1 MRRGKLKAP
10 HRRRAVKAKYKR
22 ILLKISGEAL
32 SGEVG
37 HGFDK
42 NALNSV
48 AKQIREVTDLGVEVG
63 VVVGG
68 GNIWR
73 GRQGLDMDRVT
84 ADQMG
89 MLATVINA
97 LAVSEAISGAGV
109 EAKVLTSIAISG
121 VGETFNHKL
130 ADKYLKEGKVVVFGG
145 GTGNPFFSTDTGA
158 SLKAA
163 EIGADALLLAKNI
176 DGIYDSDP
184 KTNPSAKKYDTLTY
198 DEYVAK
204 GLRAM
209 DTSAVVMCKE
219 NKVKVHVFGL
229 NEDNAIVNAVFAESK
244 GTVISH

>member
-1 MRRGKLKAP
+1 M
-10 HRRRAVKAKYKR
+10 KAKYKR

-32 SGEVG
+32 SGAAG
-37 HGFDK
+37 HGFDPE
-42 NALNSV
+42 ALKSV
-48 AKQIREVTDLGVEVG
+48 AEQILEVAKLGVEVG
-63 VVVGG
+63 IVVGG

-73 GRQGLDMDRVT
+73 GRQGMNMDRVT

-97 LAVSEAISGAGV
+97 LAVSEALIGAG
-109 EAKVLTSIAISG
+109 ADARVLTSIEISG
-121 VGETFNHKL
+121 VGEKFNHKV
-130 ADKYLKEGKVVVFGG
+130 ADRYLKEGKIVVFGG

-158 SLKAA
+158 ALKAA

-184 KTNPSAKKYDTLTY
+184 KTNPNAKKFDELTY
-198 DEYVAK
+198 DEYVAR

-219 NKVKVHVFGL
+219 NGLKVHAFGL
-229 NEDNAIVNAVFAESK
+229 SDKNSIVKAVAGDKE
-244 GTVISH
+244 GTIIY

>member
-1 MRRGKLKAP
+1 M
-10 HRRRAVKAKYKR
+10 KAKYKR

-32 SGEVG
+32 SGAAG
-37 HGFDK
+37 HGFDPESLK
-42 NALNSV
+42 SV
-48 AKQIREVTDLGVEVG
+48 AEQILEVAKLGVEVG
-63 VVVGG
+63 IVVGG

-73 GRQGLDMDRVT
+73 GRQGMNMDRVT

-97 LAVSEAISGAGV
+97 LAVSEALIGVGAD
-109 EAKVLTSIAISG
+109 ARVLTSIEISG
-121 VGETFNHKL
+121 VGEKFNHKV
-130 ADKYLKEGKVVVFGG
+130 ADRYLKEGKIVVFGG

-158 SLKAA
+158 ALKAA

-184 KTNPSAKKYDTLTY
+184 KTNPNARKFDELTY
-198 DEYVAK
+198 DEYVAR

-219 NKVKVHVFGL
+219 NGLKVHAFGL
-229 NEDNAIVNAVFAESK
+229 SDKNSIVKAVAGDKE
-244 GTVISH
+244 GTIIY

>member
-1 MRRGKLKAP
+1 M
-10 HRRRAVKAKYKR
+10 KAKYKR

-32 SGEVG
+32 SGASG
-37 HGFDK
+37 HGFDSESLK
-42 NALNSV
+42 SV
-48 AKQIREVTDLGVEVG
+48 AEQILEVAKLGVEIG
-63 VVVGG
+63 IVVGG

-73 GRQGLDMDRVT
+73 GRQGMNMDRVT

-97 LAVSEAISGAGV
+97 LAVSEALIGVGAD
-109 EAKVLTSIAISG
+109 ARVLTSIEISG
-121 VGETFNHKL
+121 VGEKFNHKV
-130 ADKYLKEGKVVVFGG
+130 ADRYLKEGKIVVFGG

-184 KTNPSAKKYDTLTY
+184 KTNPNAKKFDELTY
-198 DEYVAK
+198 DEYVAR

-219 NKVKVHVFGL
+219 NGLKVHAFGL
-229 NEDNAIVNAVFAESK
+229 SDKNSIVKAVAGDKE
-244 GTVISH
+244 GTVIY

>member
-1 MRRGKLKAP
+1 MQ
-10 HRRRAVKAKYKR
+10 AKYKR
-22 ILLKISGEAL
+22 VLLKISGEAL
-32 SGEVG
+32 SGSKG
-37 HGFDK
+37 HGYEVS
-42 NALNSV
+42 AVEAV
-48 AKQIREVTDLGVEVG
+48 AAQIGTLVERGVQVG

-68 GNIWR
+68 GNFWR
-73 GRQGLDMDRVT
+73 GRQGDEMDRTT
-84 ADQMG
+84 ADYMG

-97 LAVSEAISGAGV
+97 LALSDAFERKGMEARVMTSLAIS
-109 EAKVLTSIAISG
+109 S
-121 VGETFNHKL
+121 VGEPFNYKT
-130 ADKYLKEGKVVVFGG
+130 AQRYLSEGKVVVFGG
-145 GTGNPFFSTDTGA
+145 GTGNPYFSTDTGA
-158 SLKAA
+158 SLRAT
-163 EIGADALLLAKNI
+163 EIGADVLLLAKNV

>member
-1 MRRGKLKAP
+1 MQ
-10 HRRRAVKAKYKR
+10 AKYKR
-22 ILLKISGEAL
+22 VLLKISGEAL
-32 SGEVG
+32 SGSKG
-37 HGFDK
+37 HGYEVS
-42 NALNSV
+42 AVEAV
-48 AKQIREVTDLGVEVG
+48 AAQIRTLVDNGVQVG

-68 GNIWR
+68 GNFWR
-73 GRQGLDMDRVT
+73 GRQGDEMDRTT
-84 ADQMG
+84 ADYMG

-97 LAVSEAISGAGV
+97 LALSDAFERKGMEARVMTSLAIS
-109 EAKVLTSIAISG
+109 S
-121 VGETFNHKL
+121 VGEPFNYKT
-130 ADKYLKEGKVVVFGG
+130 AQRYLSEGKVVVFGG
-145 GTGNPFFSTDTGA
+145 GTGNPYFSTDTGA
-158 SLKAA
+158 SLRAT
-163 EIGADALLLAKNI
+163 EIGADVLLLAKNV

-204 GLRAM
+204 GLQAM

>member
-1 MRRGKLKAP
+1 M
-10 HRRRAVKAKYKR
+10 KAKYKR

-32 SGEVG
+32 SGTSG
-37 HGFDK
+37 HGFDSASLK
-42 NALNSV
+42 SV
-48 AKQIREVTDLGVEVG
+48 AEQIKKVVELGVETG

-121 VGETFNHKL
+121 VGEMFNHKL

-184 KTNPSAKKYDTLTY
+184 KLNPNAKKFDSLTY
-198 DEYVAK
+198 DEYVER
-204 GLRAM
+204 GLKAM
-209 DTSAVVMCKE
+209 DTSAVIMCKE
-219 NKVKVHVFGL
+219 NGLKVHAFGL
-229 NEDNAIVNAVFAESK
+229 SGEKSILKAVAGDKE
-244 GTVISH
+244 GTVIY

>member
-1 MRRGKLKAP
+1 M
-10 HRRRAVKAKYKR
+10 KAKYKR

-32 SGEVG
+32 SGAAG
-37 HGFDK
+37 HGFDSESLK
-42 NALNSV
+42 SV
-48 AKQIREVTDLGVEVG
+48 AEQILEVAKLGVEVG
-63 VVVGG
+63 IVVGG

-73 GRQGLDMDRVT
+73 GRQGMNMDRVT

-97 LAVSEAISGAGV
+97 LAVSETLIGAG
-109 EAKVLTSIAISG
+109 ADARVLTSIEISG
-121 VGETFNHKL
+121 VGEKFNHKV
-130 ADKYLKEGKVVVFGG
+130 ADRYLKEGKIVVFGG

-158 SLKAA
+158 ALKAV

-184 KTNPSAKKYDTLTY
+184 KTNPNAKKFDELTY
-198 DEYVAK
+198 DEYVAR

-219 NKVKVHVFGL
+219 NGLKVHAFGL
-229 NEDNAIVNAVFAESK
+229 SDKNSIVKAVAGDKE
-244 GTVISH
+244 GTIIY

>member
-1 MRRGKLKAP
+1 M
-10 HRRRAVKAKYKR
+10 KAKYKR

-32 SGEVG
+32 SGASG
-37 HGFDK
+37 HGFDSESLK
-42 NALNSV
+42 SV
-48 AKQIREVTDLGVEVG
+48 AEQILEVAKLGVEIG
-63 VVVGG
+63 IVVGG

-73 GRQGLDMDRVT
+73 GRQGMNMDRVT

-97 LAVSEAISGAGV
+97 LAVSEALIGAG
-109 EAKVLTSIAISG
+109 ADARVLTSIEISG
-121 VGETFNHKL
+121 VGEKFNHKV
-130 ADKYLKEGKVVVFGG
+130 ADRYLKEGKIVVFGG

-184 KTNPSAKKYDTLTY
+184 KTNPNAKKFDELTY
-198 DEYVAK
+198 DEYVAR

-219 NKVKVHVFGL
+219 NGLKVHAFGL
-229 NEDNAIVNAVFAESK
+229 SDKNSIVKAVAGDKE
-244 GTVISH
+244 GTVIY

>member
-1 MRRGKLKAP
+1 M
-10 HRRRAVKAKYKR
+10 KAKYKR

-32 SGEVG
+32 SGAAG
-37 HGFDK
+37 HGFDPES
-42 NALNSV
+42 LESV
-48 AKQIREVTDLGVEVG
+48 AEQILEVAKLGVEVG
-63 VVVGG
+63 IVVGG

-73 GRQGLDMDRVT
+73 GRQGMNMDRVT

-97 LAVSEAISGAGV
+97 LAVSEALIGAG
-109 EAKVLTSIAISG
+109 ADARVLTSIEISG
-121 VGETFNHKL
+121 VGEKFNHKV
-130 ADKYLKEGKVVVFGG
+130 ADRYLKEGKIVVFGG

-158 SLKAA
+158 ALKAA

-184 KTNPSAKKYDTLTY
+184 KTNPNAKKFDELTY
-198 DEYVAK
+198 DEYVAR

-219 NKVKVHVFGL
+219 NGLKVHAFGL
-229 NEDNAIVNAVFAESK
+229 SGKNSIVKAVAGDKE
-244 GTVISH
+244 GTIIY

>member
-1 MRRGKLKAP
+1 MQ
-10 HRRRAVKAKYKR
+10 AKYKR
-22 ILLKISGEAL
+22 VLLKISGEAL
-32 SGEVG
+32 SGSKG
-37 HGFDK
+37 HGYEVS
-42 NALNSV
+42 AVEAV
-48 AKQIREVTDLGVEVG
+48 AAQIGTLVDNGVQVG

-68 GNIWR
+68 GNFWR
-73 GRQGLDMDRVT
+73 GRQGDEMDRTT
-84 ADQMG
+84 ADYMG

-97 LAVSEAISGAGV
+97 LALSDAFERKGMEARVMTSLAIS
-109 EAKVLTSIAISG
+109 S
-121 VGETFNHKL
+121 VGEPFNYKT
-130 ADKYLKEGKVVVFGG
+130 AQRYLSEGKVVVFGG
-145 GTGNPFFSTDTGA
+145 GTGNPYFSTDTGA
-158 SLKAA
+158 SLRAT
-163 EIGADALLLAKNI
+163 EIGADVLLLAKNV

-184 KTNPSAKKYDTLTY
+184 KTNPFAKKYDTLTY

>member
-1 MRRGKLKAP
+1 M
-10 HRRRAVKAKYKR
+10 KAKYKR

-32 SGEVG
+32 LGAAG
-37 HGFDK
+37 HGFDPESLK
-42 NALNSV
+42 SV
-48 AKQIREVTDLGVEVG
+48 AEQILEVAKLGVEVG
-63 VVVGG
+63 IVVGG

-73 GRQGLDMDRVT
+73 GRQGMNMDRVT

-97 LAVSEAISGAGV
+97 LAVSEALIGAG
-109 EAKVLTSIAISG
+109 ADARVLTSIEISG
-121 VGETFNHKL
+121 VGEKFNHKV
-130 ADKYLKEGKVVVFGG
+130 ADRYLKEGKIVVFGG

-158 SLKAA
+158 ALKAA

-184 KTNPSAKKYDTLTY
+184 KTNPNAKKFDELTY
-198 DEYVAK
+198 DEYVAR

-219 NKVKVHVFGL
+219 NGLKVHAFGL
-229 NEDNAIVNAVFAESK
+229 SDKNSIVKAVAGDKE
-244 GTVISH
+244 GTIIY

>member
-1 MRRGKLKAP
+1 MQ
-10 HRRRAVKAKYKR
+10 AKYKR
-22 ILLKISGEAL
+22 VLLKISGEAL
-32 SGEVG
+32 SGSKG
-37 HGFDK
+37 HGYEVS
-42 NALNSV
+42 AVEAV
-48 AKQIREVTDLGVEVG
+48 AAQIGTLVENGVQVG

-68 GNIWR
+68 GNFWR
-73 GRQGLDMDRVT
+73 GRQGDEMDRTT
-84 ADQMG
+84 ADYMG

-97 LAVSEAISGAGV
+97 LALSDAFERKGMESRVMTSLAIS
-109 EAKVLTSIAISG
+109 S
-121 VGETFNHKL
+121 VGEPFNYKT
-130 ADKYLKEGKVVVFGG
+130 AQRYLSEGKVVVFGG
-145 GTGNPFFSTDTGA
+145 GTGNPYFSTDTGA
-158 SLKAA
+158 SLRAT
-163 EIGADALLLAKNI
+163 EIGADVLLLAKNV

>member
-1 MRRGKLKAP
+1 MQ
-10 HRRRAVKAKYKR
+10 AKYKR
-22 ILLKISGEAL
+22 VLLKISGEAL
-32 SGEVG
+32 SGSKG
-37 HGFDK
+37 HGYEVS
-42 NALNSV
+42 AVEAV
-48 AKQIREVTDLGVEVG
+48 AAQIGTLVENGVQVG

-68 GNIWR
+68 GNFWR
-73 GRQGLDMDRVT
+73 GRQGDEMDRTT
-84 ADQMG
+84 ADYMG

-97 LAVSEAISGAGV
+97 LALSDAFERKGMEARVMTSLAIS
-109 EAKVLTSIAISG
+109 S
-121 VGETFNHKL
+121 VGEPFNYKT
-130 ADKYLKEGKVVVFGG
+130 AQRYLSEGKVVVFGG
-145 GTGNPFFSTDTGA
+145 GTGNPYFSTDTGA
-158 SLKAA
+158 SLRAT
-163 EIGADALLLAKNI
+163 EIGADVLLLAKNV

-184 KTNPSAKKYDTLTY
+184 KSNPSAKKYDTLTY

>member
-1 MRRGKLKAP
+1 M
-10 HRRRAVKAKYKR
+10 KAKYKR

-32 SGEVG
+32 SGAAG
-37 HGFDK
+37 HGFDPESLK
-42 NALNSV
+42 SV
-48 AKQIREVTDLGVEVG
+48 AEQILEVAKLGVEVG
-63 VVVGG
+63 IVVGG

-73 GRQGLDMDRVT
+73 GRQGMNMDRVT

-97 LAVSEAISGAGV
+97 LAVSEALIGAG
-109 EAKVLTSIAISG
+109 ADARVLTSIEISG
-121 VGETFNHKL
+121 VGEKFNHKV
-130 ADKYLKEGKVVVFGG
+130 ADRYLKEGKIVVFGG

-158 SLKAA
+158 ALKAA

-184 KTNPSAKKYDTLTY
+184 KTNLNAKKFDELTY
-198 DEYVAK
+198 DEYVAR

-219 NKVKVHVFGL
+219 NGLKVHAFGL
-229 NEDNAIVNAVFAESK
+229 SDKNSIVKAVAGDKE
-244 GTVISH
+244 GTIIY

>member
-1 MRRGKLKAP
+1 MQ
-10 HRRRAVKAKYKR
+10 AKYKR
-22 ILLKISGEAL
+22 VLLKISGEAL
-32 SGEVG
+32 SGSKG
-37 HGFDK
+37 HGYEVS
-42 NALNSV
+42 ALEAV
-48 AKQIREVTDLGVEVG
+48 AAQIGTLVENGVQVG

-68 GNIWR
+68 GNFWR
-73 GRQGLDMDRVT
+73 GRQGDEMDRTT
-84 ADQMG
+84 ADYMG

-97 LAVSEAISGAGV
+97 LALSDAFERKGMEARVMTSLAIS
-109 EAKVLTSIAISG
+109 S
-121 VGETFNHKL
+121 VGEPFNYKT
-130 ADKYLKEGKVVVFGG
+130 AQRYLSEGKVVVFGG
-145 GTGNPFFSTDTGA
+145 GTGNPYFSTDTGA
-158 SLKAA
+158 SLRAT
-163 EIGADALLLAKNI
+163 EIGADVLLLAKNV

>member
-1 MRRGKLKAP
+1 M
-10 HRRRAVKAKYKR
+10 KAKYKR

-32 SGEVG
+32 SGAAG
-37 HGFDK
+37 HGFDPESLK
-42 NALNSV
+42 SV
-48 AKQIREVTDLGVEVG
+48 AEQILEVAKLGVEVG
-63 VVVGG
+63 IVVGG

-73 GRQGLDMDRVT
+73 GRQGMNMDRVT

-97 LAVSEAISGAGV
+97 LAVSEALIGAG
-109 EAKVLTSIAISG
+109 ADARVLTSIEISG
-121 VGETFNHKL
+121 VGEKFNHKV
-130 ADKYLKEGKVVVFGG
+130 ADRYLKEGKIVVFGG

-158 SLKAA
+158 ALKAA

-184 KTNPSAKKYDTLTY
+184 KTNPNAKKFDELTY
-198 DEYVAK
+198 DEYVVR

-219 NKVKVHVFGL
+219 NGLKVHAFGL
-229 NEDNAIVNAVFAESK
+229 SDKNSIVKAVAGDKE
-244 GTVISH
+244 GTIIY

>member
-1 MRRGKLKAP
+1 M
-10 HRRRAVKAKYKR
+10 KAKYKR

-32 SGEVG
+32 SGAAG
-37 HGFDK
+37 HGFDPES
-42 NALNSV
+42 LNSV
-48 AKQIREVTDLGVEVG
+48 AEQILEVAKLGVEVG
-63 VVVGG
+63 IVVGG

-73 GRQGLDMDRVT
+73 GRQGMNMDRVT

-97 LAVSEAISGAGV
+97 LAVSEALIGVGAD
-109 EAKVLTSIAISG
+109 ARVLTSIEISG
-121 VGETFNHKL
+121 VGEKFNHKV
-130 ADKYLKEGKVVVFGG
+130 ADRYLKEGKIVVFGG

-158 SLKAA
+158 ALKAA

-184 KTNPSAKKYDTLTY
+184 KTNPNAKKFDELTY
-198 DEYVAK
+198 DEYVAR

-219 NKVKVHVFGL
+219 NGLKVHAFGL
-229 NEDNAIVNAVFAESK
+229 SDKNSIVKAVAGDKE
-244 GTVISH
+244 GTIIY